1 MVTNSDFLLVP
12 PKKVLTKPT
21 QLRPSFF
28 TKGNY
33 IMTFTTNGVE
43 ECVLLKQLWWKARI
57 WLNIISFRLCHHN
70 MNDFHIVK
78 NAWAVFVNT
87 ISTVLKISIQK
98 SKLSQSWLA
107 ELIAEEEN
115 IWSTNQ
121 KKKTYVFRQSGKR
134 FYKKNNNKILK
145 KTEEAELP

>member
-1 MVTNSDFLLVP
+1 
-12 PKKVLTKPT
+12 
-21 QLRPSFF
+21 
-28 TKGNY
+28 
-33 IMTFTTNGVE
+33 
-43 ECVLLKQLWWKARI
+43 
-57 WLNIISFRLCHHN
+57 

-115 IWSTNQ
+115 I
-121 KKKTYVFRQSGKR
+121 
-134 FYKKNNNKILK
+134 
-145 KTEEAELP
+145 